1 MGFESIL
8 EGLFGPALLK
18 DLSLFKECEP
28 ESISDWAFDENC
40 LFCCLRRHKVK
51 GHLVGLDEPASGAGQ
66 EALLKQEHAKITRL
80 QKQAEEFLN
89 AVFYRKDSPWVSDPN
104 IPLVAREIMQRM
116 IQQFAAEYTSKNSST
131 QDPSQPNSTKNQSLP
146 KASPVTTSPTAAT
159 TQNPVL
165 SKLLMADQD
174 SPLDLT
180 VRKSQSEPSEQDGV
194 LDLSTKK
201 SPCASS
207 TSLSHSPGC
216 SSTQG
221 NGRPG
226 RPSQYRPDGLRSGD
240 GVPPRSLQDGTRE
253 GFGHSTSLKVP
264 LARSLQISEELLSRN
279 QLSTAASLGPNIS
292 DLPFL
297 AENSA
302 FPKMAHQTKQD
313 GKRDM
318 SHSSPVD
325 LKIPQVRGMD
335 LSWESRTGDQY
346 SYSSLQQYN
355 NANESKTEEKS
366 TEAPAVDSNHQ
377 SKSPLEK
384 FMVKLCTHH
393 QKQFI
398 RVLSDLYTESEPGT
412 EDLQPLDPT
421 VMDVS
426 ACDSGCAQLSSRE
439 NEKDDCLEGSSPA
452 SVKLFLDSSGSPS
465 SLNVTEETMK
475 EAPPETDS
483 GDGRDNALSTVQEDS
498 SEFPDA
504 PHNPTGSV
512 DSSTVGGP
520 STTGPPSPHSPHS
533 SKSLEGQTTGQEQD
547 TNMQP
552 CEDAEDSA
560 PASVQSPAAAEVAD
574 ENTEEGGSCTVS
586 QRNSFKAL
594 SEETWDSGRVENS
607 SSTADK
613 DNAFQC
619 GSESPLHQE
628 LETDEQDARPKHENH
643 LHSLG
648 RNKVGY
654 QTYSRD
660 KGHFDHSKGG
670 WLAPSPMP
678 TVHRASNGH
687 PQTKMIPASIK
698 TARKSKRAS
707 GLRINDYDN
716 QCDVVY
722 ISQPITECHFES
734 QRSILSSRKTARKST
749 RGYFFNGDCCE
760 LPTVRTL
767 ARNLC
772 SQEKGSCSPIASEAV
787 VTPKQTLIV
796 PTSKHTVGVQLP
808 TVGVQLPTLDVQL
821 PTVGV
826 QLPTADVQLPTV
838 GVQLPTA
845 DVQQLPTVGVQLPT
859 ADVELPTVGA
869 QLPTADVELP
879 TVGVQLPTADVQ
891 LPTVGAQL
899 PTADVELPTVG
910 VQLPT
915 ADVQQLPTVG
925 VQLPTADVELPTVG
939 VQLPTADVELPTVGL
954 QLPTADVQLPTVGE
968 QLLEEDTCD
977 DPRKERTSPEE
988 AIEHQE
994 PEVCLSVSE
1003 QDPSSSPRPGEA
1015 TASSPTCLLP
1025 ALLPSEGMS
1034 DVPEGSS
1041 VVSPPTESVLSFHEQ
1056 DQPPASLQ
1064 DQPSDPLQGPEEMQ
1078 AQECHLLLTAGSL
1091 SVTSREDSEDLLC
1104 QPQSSPETAIR
1115 VERSPCS
1122 EGESPAVTLD
1132 RPLGLELSEHGQ
1144 STSTEAE
1151 TGDSPGETLLL
1162 DGSLPL
1168 LESSIV
1174 TEEHPGEVEGG
1185 EVTSRTTGHLE
1196 AHDNDVKYSAEH
1208 DPNEPNSDS
1217 PEENV
1222 DKKKKAK
1229 KLPEASDRCL
1239 RSQLVDASSADRNP
1253 GSQGLDSSTTCSD
1266 IKVSKNPA
1274 VKHSKREGDSGGVT
1288 SEGPVMDSLHTD
1300 NLEDTEDPGVSEHSS
1315 DEETEQGAEGVGI
1328 ITRQTVKNMLAK
1340 EVKREEGGTSP
1351 NSDPTTVGQP
1361 LPGDNLETHVWS
1373 KIDERD
1379 AHVPSE
1385 NIPCKRDP
1393 EQVKESP
1400 GPSATLDTE
1409 AAVSEV
1415 DMEDGHR
1422 RDDAGL
1428 ALWSSAGVLASQS
1441 GGAAASPQL
1450 VTRPKRRP
1458 PAYNL
1463 RHAHCV
1469 GAFNTAKMTSEK
1481 QVTPGNPAPK
1491 ESGASESAEPLDEE
1505 DEDSVVEEQPKFVG
1519 WCAEEENQE
1528 LIASFNA
1535 HYLRVQKGWIQL
1547 EKDAQPAARARSKS
1561 DKLKEI
1567 WKSKKRSRKGR
1578 GSLEVQKFSPVQM
1591 LFMTNFKLSNIC
1603 KWFLE
1608 TTETRSLVIVKKLN
1622 TRLPGDIP
1630 LVKHPLQKYPPSTM
1644 YPSSLQAERLKKHLK
1659 KFPGAIP
1666 ARNNWKTQKLWAK
1679 LRENPDQVEPE
1690 AGSDISLGPNSED
1703 SVEEVREG
1711 RHSHPPTNLPTP
1723 ASTRILRKYSNI
1735 RGKLRAQRLDSSLGG
1750 ASEIKQG
1757 RKSVCI
1763 NPLMSPKLAL
1773 RVGADGFPV
1782 NPKRAERSKGRRGK
1796 PTPETPL
1803 KVEGQN
1809 KRKRAEGSGT
1819 QDGGDKG
1826 PATKASRG
1834 LSAKKLAAKDRANQL
1849 SRKMTL
1855 KENKVRVCRKGP
1867 GRSCPSSRKEKENA
1881 NRRPGH
1887 PAASE
1892 ALTKPSKQRGAR
1904 EASSKPP
1911 KARRRNRKLSSGRG
1925 RARPLA
1931 KSPENRTAPRKR
1943 KLKAKLDSSQG
1954 KRRRLEAK

>member
-1 MGFESIL
+1 
-8 EGLFGPALLK
+8 
-18 DLSLFKECEP
+18 
-28 ESISDWAFDENC
+28 
-40 LFCCLRRHKVK
+40 
-51 GHLVGLDEPASGAGQ
+51 
-66 EALLKQEHAKITRL
+66 
-80 QKQAEEFLN
+80 
-89 AVFYRKDSPWVSDPN
+89 
-104 IPLVAREIMQRM
+104 MQRM
-116 IQQFAAEYTSKNSST
+116 IQQFAAEYTSKTSST

-221 NGRPG
+221 NG
-226 RPSQYRPDGLRSGD
+226 
-240 GVPPRSLQDGTRE
+240 
-253 GFGHSTSLKVP
+253 
-264 LARSLQISEELLSRN
+264 EE
-279 QLSTAASLGPNIS
+279 
-292 DLPFL
+292 
-297 AENSA
+297 SA
-302 FPKMAHQTKQD
+302 
-313 GKRDM
+313 
-318 SHSSPVD
+318 
-325 LKIPQVRGMD
+325 
-335 LSWESRTGDQY
+335 
-346 SYSSLQQYN
+346 
-355 NANESKTEEKS
+355 
-366 TEAPAVDSNHQ
+366 EAPVADPNRQ

-384 FMVKLCTHH
+384 FMVKLCNHH

-398 RVLSDLYTESEPGT
+398 RVLSDLYTESQPGS
-412 EDLQPLDPT
+412 EALQPLDST

-426 ACDSGCAQLSSRE
+426 ACDSGCAQLSGRE
-439 NEKDDCLEGSSPA
+439 NEKDDCLEESSPA

-475 EAPPETDS
+475 EPPPETDS
-483 GDGRDNALSTVQEDS
+483 VDGRDSAASSSAVQKGS
-498 SEFPDA
+498 SEPPDA
-504 PHNPTGSV
+504 QHNPTGSA
-512 DSSTVGGP
+512 DSSTMGCLGTLDAF
-520 STTGPPSPHSPHS
+520 SSNSPHSA
-533 SKSLEGQTTGQEQD
+533 KSLEGQTTGQEQD
-547 TNMQP
+547 TDMKP

-560 PASVQSPAAAEVAD
+560 PAPVQSLAAVEEVA
-574 ENTEEGGSCTVS
+574 ENTEEGGSCIVS

-594 SEETWDSGRVENS
+594 SEETWDSGFMGNS

-613 DNAFQC
+613 ENALQSSSKSSF
-619 GSESPLHQE
+619 HQD
-628 LETDEQDARPKHENH
+628 LETDEQDARPKQENH

-648 RNKVGY
+648 RNKVGF
-654 QTYSRD
+654 QTYPRD
-660 KGHFDHSKGG
+660 KGHFDHSRGG
-670 WLAPSPMP
+670 WLAPSPTP

-687 PQTKMIPASIK
+687 SQTKMMSASIK

-722 ISQPITECHFES
+722 ISQPITECHFEN

-772 SQEKGSCSPIASEAV
+772 SQDKGSCSQVASEAV
-787 VTPKQTLIV
+787 MTPKQTLTV

-808 TVGVQLPTLDVQL
+808 TVGAQLPTTDVQP
-821 PTVGV
+821 PTAGT
-826 QLPTADVQLPTV
+826 QLPTADVQS
-838 GVQLPTA
+838 
-845 DVQQLPTVGVQLPT
+845 
-859 ADVELPTVGA
+859 PTVGA
-869 QLPTADVELP
+869 QLPTADV
-879 TVGVQLPTADVQ
+879 QS
-891 LPTVGAQL
+891 PTVGAQL
-899 PTADVELPTVG
+899 PTADVQPPTVDVQLPTADVQPPTGG

-915 ADVQQLPTVG
+915 ADVQPPTVG
-925 VQLPTADVELPTVG
+925 AQLPRVDVQLSSVG
-939 VQLPTADVELPTVGL
+939 T
-954 QLPTADVQLPTVGE
+954 QLPTADVQPPTVGAQLPAADVQLPTVDVQISTVDTQLSTVGE
-968 QLLEEDTCD
+968 QPLEDICD
-977 DPRKERTSPEE
+977 DPRKERTSLEGGDE
-988 AIEHQE
+988 DTSSAKKHQE
-994 PEVCLSVSE
+994 AEVCLSLRE
-1003 QDPSSSPRPGEA
+1003 QDPSSSPRPGE
-1015 TASSPTCLLP
+1015 TTTSSPACLLP
-1025 ALLPSEGMS
+1025 TLLPNDNMSE
-1034 DVPEGSS
+1034 VPEGSI
-1041 VVSPPTESVLSFHEQ
+1041 VVSPPTESVLSFQEQ
-1056 DQPPASLQ
+1056 DQPPASQL
-1064 DQPSDPLQGPEEMQ
+1064 GPEEMQ
-1078 AQECHLLLTAGSL
+1078 AQECHLVPTAGSTPF
-1091 SVTSREDSEDLLC
+1091 TSREDSEDLLC
-1104 QPQSSPETAIR
+1104 RPQSSPKTSIR
-1115 VERSPCS
+1115 EESSPCS
-1122 EGESPAVTLD
+1122 EDEGSTVALD
-1132 RPLGLELSEHGQ
+1132 PPLGLELSEHDQ

-1151 TGDSPGETLLL
+1151 TRDIPGETLLL
-1162 DGSLPL
+1162 DDSLPL

-1174 TEEHPGEVEGG
+1174 TDENPSEMEEGEA
-1185 EVTSRTTGHLE
+1185 TSGTGHLE
-1196 AHDNDVKYSAEH
+1196 AHDNDTKYSAEN
-1208 DPNEPNSDS
+1208 DPSEPNSDS

-1222 DKKKKAK
+1222 DKKKKARK
-1229 KLPEASDRCL
+1229 FPEASDRCL
-1239 RSQLVDASSADRNP
+1239 RSQLGDPSSSDRYP
-1253 GSQGLDSSTTCSD
+1253 GSQGLDSSAACSE

-1274 VKHSKREGDSGGVT
+1274 VKHSKREGDSGRVT
-1288 SEGPVMDSLHTD
+1288 SEGPVIDSIHPD
-1300 NLEDTEDPGVSEHSS
+1300 NLEDPEDSGVSEHSS
-1315 DEETEQGAEGVGI
+1315 DEETKQETEGVGV

-1340 EVKREEGGTSP
+1340 EIKREEGGTYP
-1351 NSDPTTVGQP
+1351 NSDPATVGQP

-1385 NIPCKRDP
+1385 SIPCKRDP
-1393 EQVKESP
+1393 EQVKENP
-1400 GPSATLDTE
+1400 GHLAIQDTE
-1409 AAVSEV
+1409 AAAMSEV
-1415 DMEDGHR
+1415 DPEDTHHK
-1422 RDDAGL
+1422 DDAGL
-1428 ALWSSAGVLASQS
+1428 APCSSSGISASHS
-1441 GGAAASPQL
+1441 DGADGPPKS
-1450 VTRPKRRP
+1450 VTRPKRLP
-1458 PAYNL
+1458 SSTYNL
-1463 RHAHCV
+1463 RHAHCSN
-1469 GAFNTAKMTSEK
+1469 ALDTAKMTSEK
-1481 QVTPGNPAPK
+1481 QGTQVNPAAK
-1491 ESGASESAEPLDEE
+1491 EGGASESAEPLDEE
-1505 DEDSVVEEQPKFVG
+1505 DEDSVVEEQPKFIG

-1547 EKDAQPAARARSKS
+1547 EKEAQPTARARSKS

-1567 WKSKKRSRKGR
+1567 WKSKKRARKCR

-1630 LVKHPLQKYPPSTM
+1630 LVKHPLQKFPPSTM

-1679 LRENPDQVEPE
+1679 LRENPDLIESE
-1690 AGSDISLGPNSED
+1690 DGSDISFGPSSED

-1735 RGKLRAQRLDSSLGG
+1735 RGKLRAQRLDSSLCG
-1750 ASEIKQG
+1750 ASEMKQG

-1773 RVGADGFPV
+1773 QVGADGFPV

-1796 PTPETPL
+1796 QMPETLL

-1819 QDGGDKG
+1819 QDGKDKG
-1826 PATKASRG
+1826 PATKVSRG

-1849 SRKMTL
+1849 SKKMTL
-1855 KENKVRVCRKGP
+1855 KANKVRVCRKGP
-1867 GRSCPSSRKEKENA
+1867 GRSCLSSRKEKENA

-1887 PAASE
+1887 PAAASE

-1911 KARRRNRKLSSGRG
+1911 KVRRRNRKLSSGRG
-1925 RARPLA
+1925 HARPLA